1 MFLRF
6 VAPARSNLAGLRG
19 VESALHRKYSS
30 NPSIPTA
37 PVDPLSGKKGTHR
50 VYATEE
56 PWDVILNQ
64 TDVNANQN
72 KNKFYIIQLLQCI
85 NDPDSLSV
93 YARWG
98 RVGEQGQTRVDDAA
112 GSVSDAQKLFSK
124 KFKLK
129 TGVEWAERETAT
141 PMKGKYMWLDREYE
155 AEEGDA
161 NHTDV
166 PPSTLAPEVQTLCN
180 LIFSQ
185 SLIEAHLAA
194 MNYNSAKM
202 PLGKLGKSTILKGF
216 SALKRV
222 AEVIENPDGDAAK
235 EHGGADAAY
244 AELSGAY
251 YSIIPHAFGRVA
263 PVIINNAA
271 LLKQELDLMDSLS
284 DMAVASTIMGAKTSS
299 SAAEPVNP
307 MDARFLALGL
317 SSIVPVARD
326 SREFRAVDKYARDT
340 EVRNS
345 HCDLA
350 ITSVFGIERES
361 ETAAW
366 VRAGHD
372 RLDDGERLLLWHG
385 SRSTN
390 FAGILKEGL
399 RIAPPEAP
407 STGYMFGRG
416 IYFADMVSK
425 SLNYCHAYLSE
436 NNGLLLLC
444 EVAAGP
450 FYEQSN
456 SNYGADIE
464 CRAANKRS
472 TKGLGRSAPAR
483 WTDAGVVLDN
493 DALRGCM
500 MPAGRRRLRT
510 VQPALH
516 HNEYIVYNL
525 DQIRLRYLVMV
536 DSKPRS

>member
-1 MFLRF
+1 
-6 VAPARSNLAGLRG
+6 
-19 VESALHRKYSS
+19 
-30 NPSIPTA
+30 
-37 PVDPLSGKKGTHR
+37 
-50 VYATEE
+50 
-56 PWDVILNQ
+56 
-64 TDVNANQN
+64 
-72 KNKFYIIQLLQCI
+72 
-85 NDPDSLSV
+85 
-93 YARWG
+93 
-98 RVGEQGQTRVDDAA
+98 
-112 GSVSDAQKLFSK
+112 
-124 KFKLK
+124 
-129 TGVEWAERETAT
+129 
-141 PMKGKYMWLDREYE
+141 
-155 AEEGDA
+155 
-161 NHTDV
+161 
-166 PPSTLAPEVQTLCN
+166 
-180 LIFSQ
+180 
-185 SLIEAHLAA
+185 

-235 EHGGADAAY
+235 EYGGADAAY

-263 PVIINNAA
+263 P
-271 LLKQELDLMDSLS
+271 ELDLMDSLS

-299 SAAEPVNP
+299 SAAHPVHP

-345 HCDLA
+345 HCGLA

-366 VRAGHD
+366 ASAGHD
-372 RLDDGERLLLWHG
+372 RLNDGERLLLWHG

-416 IYFADMVSK
+416 IYFAD

-444 EVAAGP
+444 EVAARP